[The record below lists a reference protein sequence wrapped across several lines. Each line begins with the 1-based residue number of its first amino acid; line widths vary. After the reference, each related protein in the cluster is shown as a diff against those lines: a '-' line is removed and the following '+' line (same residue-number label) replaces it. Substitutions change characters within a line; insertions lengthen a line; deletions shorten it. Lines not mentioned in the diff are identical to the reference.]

1 MDDENALD
9 GMLLIAKLILK
20 HGNEQGE
27 QSQAAATL
35 TNGISKPM
43 PPKISKPLIY
53 TKLKG

>member
-9 GMLLIAKLILK
+9 GMLLIAKLILAGN
-20 HGNEQGE
+20 GNEQGE

-43 PPKISKPLIY
+43 PKFQRSH
-53 TKLKG
+53 